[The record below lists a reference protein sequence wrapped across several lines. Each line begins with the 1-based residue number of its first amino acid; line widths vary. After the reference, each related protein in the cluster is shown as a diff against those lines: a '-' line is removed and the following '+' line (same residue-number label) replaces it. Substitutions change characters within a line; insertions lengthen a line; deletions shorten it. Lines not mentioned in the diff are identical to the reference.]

1 MIKSI
6 TTNGHHIQLYNSNT
20 HHIFD
25 IDSISLLI
33 GKNGSGKTETLKSI
47 IKKSKNPTS
56 VTFDDACTFSFSQTK
71 NLNFPDYSWGTI
83 YYTPVQHRPKF
94 RSTQN
99 FIDASNRKAKNIFQ
113 LYEHQEIIKDFDIKP
128 KIKAS
133 LTVETKKIGLLLADA
148 LIENEEFRGVDA
160 YLASTELKKAYDL
173 NKELSSLSDFK
184 DNKNEIETK
193 RKLLS
198 LCRKNICLHILD
210 DIDRNNPP
218 LQVLAAF
225 AVITNLVNEKNSAV
239 RFLIE
244 YLVRCLN
251 TDIFNRS
258 NIATRSNRI
267 NKAMEQTVEILR
279 VINSATH
286 QLVKKNSRKY
296 ECEIDPIKD
305 RKLFEKNTAT
315 EIFKLDWPEMSS
327 GQWSLFSQMINIY
340 EAVSKLSISQSNILI
355 LIDEGD
361 AFLHLEW
368 QRNYIS
374 QINKFLAKLKTEH
387 KLRSIQ
393 LIIATHSPLLASD
406 IPQEFVCQMERPSGK
421 NRTPTFAAPLQLIL
435 NASFMAK
442 SIGAFATE
450 KINETIHNI
459 KSGKPSP
466 SDTYIINSID
476 DPVIKRE
483 INRYTEEAEEK

>member
-6 TTNGHHIQLYNSNT
+6 TANGHYIQLYNANT

-33 GKNGSGKTETLKSI
+33 GKNGSGKTEALKTI
-47 IKKSKNPTS
+47 IKKSKHPAS
-56 VTFDDACTFSFSQTK
+56 ATFDDTCKFLFSQTA
-71 NLNFPDYSWGTI
+71 NTHSNDYSWGTI

-94 RSTQN
+94 RSNQN

-113 LYEHQEIIKDFDIKP
+113 LYEHQELIREFDIKP
-128 KIKAS
+128 KLKAS

-148 LIENEEFRGVDA
+148 LIENEEFRGPET
-160 YLASTELKKAYDL
+160 YPITSELKEAYIL
-173 NKELSSLSDFK
+173 IRELSNLSDFK
-184 DNKNEIETK
+184 DNKNEIET
-193 RKLLS
+193 RKHLLS
-198 LCRKNICLHILD
+198 SIRNKTCDKILE
-210 DIDRNNPP
+210 DIDRKNPP
-218 LQVLAAF
+218 LKILATF
-225 AVITNLVNEKNSAV
+225 ATITHLVNEKNTAA

-244 YLVRCLN
+244 FLIRCLD
-251 TDIFNRS
+251 TDMFNRS
-258 NIATRSNRI
+258 NIATNSNRI
-267 NKAMEQTVEILR
+267 SKAIEQTAEILR
-279 VINSATH
+279 VIKSATH
-286 QLVKKNSRKY
+286 RLVKKNSRRY
-296 ECEIDPIKD
+296 ECEIDPTRD
-305 RKLFEKNTAT
+305 RELFEKNIAR

-340 EAVSKLSISQSNILI
+340 EAVSKLSTSKTNILV

-368 QRNYIS
+368 QRNYIA
-374 QINKFLAKLKTEH
+374 QINKFLAKLKNEY
-387 KLRSIQ
+387 KLRSLQ

-406 IPQEFVCQMERPSGK
+406 IPQEFVCQMERSSGK

-435 NASFMAK
+435 NTSFMAK
-442 SIGAFATE
+442 TIGAFATE
-450 KINETIHNI
+450 KINQTIHNV
-459 KSGKPSP
+459 KSGKPSA
-466 SDTYIINSID
+466 SDNYIISSID